1 MSKKKKMPILVATM
15 GEGKMTGVQ
24 LVGASPLHATKE
36 RLLVHVGLR
45 AKVQGSFLILETA
58 VEHIISLKS
67 KFIV

>member
-1 MSKKKKMPILVATM
+1 
-15 GEGKMTGVQ
+15 MTGVQ